1 MPRCSPAH
9 WPLLQAALHRSRQ
22 CARQIVASPSHLA
35 FSVNLSKPLCFELR
49 RKSIRAYPQRSL
61 RTMSIATTSAQVGG
75 ATPTG
80 LAPSLAALAAPRA
93 VRFISASEASEIDAA
108 LMSPD
113 QHGYALEQLME
124 LAGLACAQT
133 VFRSYPPDTF
143 PVILV
148 AVGPGNQG
156 GDGLVAA
163 RHLHHFGYNVLVWAP
178 RLKGDHI
185 SRLERQ
191 LRNLDVFFA
200 MADDSGFE
208 DALDQADVVLDTIF
222 GFSFKGPPR
231 EPFANVLKALI
242 EESRMEFQMRRPCPP
257 VVSVDIPS
265 GWPSERG
272 RQSERFIPEVLL
284 SLTAPKSGIRSL
296 VTGSKPVRHFI
307 GGRFIPKALEHQ
319 YALALP
325 AYPGDEQIVEVTGWE
340 EMSLEQARHLAQQE
354 MEALASAPSNSDEVA
369 ASTVVPAGTAAAHL
383 SHQADAAQKLE
394 AGAVDDQQKV

>member
-1 MPRCSPAH
+1 
-9 WPLLQAALHRSRQ
+9 
-22 CARQIVASPSHLA
+22 
-35 FSVNLSKPLCFELR
+35 
-49 RKSIRAYPQRSL
+49 
-61 RTMSIATTSAQVGG
+61 MSIATTSAQVGG
-75 ATPTG
+75 APPTG
-80 LAPSLAALAAPRA
+80 LAPSPAALAAPRA
-93 VRFISASEASEIDAA
+93 LRFISASEASEIDAA

-265 GWPSERG
+265 GWPVDEEGGEANAAPVFAESERG

-354 MEALASAPSNSDEVA
+354 MEALASAPSNSDEVV

-394 AGAVDDQQKV
+394 AGAADEQHKV